1 MNKRI
6 KELALKAG
14 FKNYDGTSLYSP
26 YIEGMELNDELRE
39 FAELIIQECC
49 GIVLKN
55 TNLHTYH
62 RVKYEIR
69 NHFGVE

>member
-1 MNKRI
+1 MNERWKDLMKQAIDEIGPEDKPSKEETLKR
-6 KELALKAG
+6 
-14 FKNYDGTSLYSP
+14 Y
-26 YIEGMELNDELRE
+26 
-39 FAELIIQECC
+39 AELIIQECC

-62 RVKYEIR
+62 RVKYEIK

>member
-1 MNKRI
+1 MNERFW
-6 KELALKAG
+6 ELVEQA
-14 FKNYDGTSLYSP
+14 DE
-26 YIEGMELNDELRE
+26 EGGDDPDIRDEV
-39 FAELIIQECC
+39 FARLIIQECC

-62 RVKYEIR
+62 RVKYEIK